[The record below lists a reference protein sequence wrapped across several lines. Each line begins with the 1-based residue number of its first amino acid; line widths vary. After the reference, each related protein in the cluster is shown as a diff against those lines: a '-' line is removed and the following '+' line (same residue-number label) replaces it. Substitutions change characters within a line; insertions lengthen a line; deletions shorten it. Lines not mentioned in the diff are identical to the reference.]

1 MKLKLGPGG
10 TAGLGYERGIP
21 EINRQGLS
29 ALEVE
34 FTYGV
39 NIKEDMAI
47 KIRELAKKHN
57 ISLSVHAPYYVN
69 LASDE
74 NAKRNAS
81 AQRIFQSC
89 HMASIMGAKYVVFH
103 PGFYQKKSPE
113 EAFEII
119 KAEIIQLQEKIKE
132 NSWNVLLAPETTGKP
147 TQFGT
152 VEELMCLHKETGC
165 HVCVDFAH
173 LKARTNGEVDYFEVI
188 EKIKPLG
195 HIHAHFSGIE
205 WTGKGEKKHLITE
218 KEVIKPLA
226 EAIIKN
232 NLDITIINES
242 PKPIEDAVK
251 MKEVFDCL
259 SK

>member
-10 TAGLGYERGIP
+10 TSGLGYEKGIP
-21 EINRQGLS
+21 EIRRQGLS

-39 NIKEDMAI
+39 NIKEEMAI
-47 KIRELAKKHN
+47 KIRELSKIHD
-57 ISLSVHAPYYVN
+57 ITLSVHAPYYVN
-69 LASDE
+69 LATDD
-74 NAKRNAS
+74 NVKRNAS
-81 AQRIFQSC
+81 ADRILQSC
-89 HMASIMGAKYVVFH
+89 RMASVMGAKYVVFH

-113 EAFEII
+113 EAFEVI

-132 NSWNVLLAPETTGKP
+132 NAWNVLLAPETTGKP

-152 VEELMCLHKETGC
+152 VEELMSLHKETGC

-173 LKARTNGEVDYFEVI
+173 LKARANGNVDYFEVI

-205 WTGKGEKKHLITE
+205 WTDKGEKKHLITE

-226 EAIIKN
+226 EAIVKN

-242 PKPIEDAVK
+242 PTPIDDAVK
-251 MKEVFDCL
+251 MKEVFEEL

>member
-10 TAGLGYERGIP
+10 TAGLGYEKGIP
-21 EINRQGLS
+21 ELQKQGLS

-39 NIKEDMAI
+39 NIKEDMAR
-47 KIRELAKKHN
+47 KIGELAKKHN
-57 ISLSVHAPYYVN
+57 IKLSVHAPYYVN

-74 NAKRNAS
+74 KAKRRAS
-81 AQRIFQSC
+81 AERIIQSC
-89 HMASIMGAKYVVFH
+89 RMASIMGAKYVVFH

-119 KAEIIQLQEKIKE
+119 KEELVQLLERIKE
-132 NSWNVLLAPETTGKP
+132 NDWNVSLAPETTGKP
-147 TQFGT
+147 TQFGS
-152 VEELMCLHKETGC
+152 VDELMKLHKETGC

-173 LKARTNGEVDYFEVI
+173 LKARSLGEVDFFEVI

-195 HIHAHFSGIE
+195 HIHSHFSGIE
-205 WTGKGEKKHLITE
+205 WTDKGEKKHLITE
-218 KEVIKPLA
+218 KEVIRPLA
-226 EAIIKN
+226 EAIVKN

-242 PKPIEDAVK
+242 PTPIDDAVK
-251 MKEVFDCL
+251 MKEVFEKL
-259 SK
+259 KG